1 MKSRNFPTLRRSK
14 WRLLILL
21 LLPATFATMAGCA
34 TTPSTRTVIN
44 NCTPW
49 SPIVVSKQDV
59 LTDSTA
65 KQIESHDCIGV
76 RLHCW
81 QPPTPQACQAPPA
94 KSK

>member
-1 MKSRNFPTLRRSK
+1 
-14 WRLLILL
+14 
-21 LLPATFATMAGCA
+21 
-34 TTPSTRTVIN
+34 
-44 NCTPW
+44 
-49 SPIVVSKQDV
+49 VVSKQDV